1 MYRLLALAAS
11 LIALP
16 AAAGEL
22 RDIQGGTVDL
32 GSYQGVVYYT
42 QDGPDFRVVATLA
55 ADQGTPIRLVAT
67 LAANQHLSISVPG
80 KAGEPER
87 SLEIV
92 RSADRLV
99 LDSADAGTEMA
110 ATVSQ

>member
-1 MYRLLALAAS
+1 MYRLIALAAS

-22 RDIQGGTVDL
+22 RDIQGGSVDL
-32 GSYQGVVYYT
+32 GSYQGIVYYT
-42 QDGPDFRVVATLA
+42 QDGPDLRVVATLA
-55 ADQGTPIRLVAT
+55 ADQATPIRLVAT
-67 LAANQHLSISVPG
+67 LAANQHLLISVPG

-92 RSADRLV
+92 RSADKL
-99 LDSADAGTEMA
+99 LLETPDAGADMA

>member
-42 QDGPDFRVVATLA
+42 QDGPD
-55 ADQGTPIRLVAT
+55 
-67 LAANQHLSISVPG
+67 
-80 KAGEPER
+80 
-87 SLEIV
+87 
-92 RSADRLV
+92 
-99 LDSADAGTEMA
+99 
-110 ATVSQ
+110 